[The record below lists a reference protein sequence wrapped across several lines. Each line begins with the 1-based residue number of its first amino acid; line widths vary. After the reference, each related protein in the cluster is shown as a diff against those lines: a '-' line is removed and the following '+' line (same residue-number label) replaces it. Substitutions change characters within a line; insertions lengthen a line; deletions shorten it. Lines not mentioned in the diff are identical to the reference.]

1 MFKHNSRT
9 VLVSLFVA
17 AGMAFLVSTSDA
29 QAREGARAPAFSATG
44 SDGRTHT
51 LESLT
56 RNRTLVL
63 YFIKEDCPVNN
74 QAIAHYV
81 RLANAYGR
89 SVNFI
94 GVFDGDSASWQ
105 RYARR
110 HNVQFTALLD
120 PQMRIIRSFGAQR
133 SPWVV
138 IVRPDRTVGTIQRG
152 FSTGLLTRLGSL
164 LARAGG
170 TQEVRLRFPGAP
182 SSERFG

>member
-1 MFKHNSRT
+1 MLKIASRMA
-9 VLVSLFVA
+9 LVSLFMA
-17 AGMAFLVSTSDA
+17 ASAAFLVGRAEA
-29 QAREGARAPAFSATG
+29 QIREGARAPAFSATG

-63 YFIKEDCPVNN
+63 YFIKDGCPVND

-94 GVFDGDSASWQ
+94 GVFDGNAEAWR
-105 RYARR
+105 RYARS
-110 HNVQFTALLD
+110 HNVRFTALLD
-120 PQMRIIRSFGAQR
+120 PDLRIIRAFGAQR

-138 IVRPDRTVGTIQRG
+138 VVRPDRNVSTIQRG
-152 FSTGLLTRLGSL
+152 FSTGLLTRLGSV

-170 TQEVRLRFPGAP
+170 VTEARLTFPGAP
-182 SSERFG
+182 TSERFG